1 MTVSPRPQADVTSHR
16 SCYSQDGHYSSEL
29 LDELKENISPMKSSA
44 AVTAQQQ
51 TAVNNRNMGDCLKV
65 DRQQLLIVENMGT
78 PVRRATFF
86 KDSDNLSPKYATQT
100 PERKVIRVDGFKSNP
115 SSPQAVPDCYATPLR
130 RTTFVKNSPKSRT
143 ECGTGVHVESSS
155 LCGQSQRSS
164 NVEGEARSHVAT
176 QLVQER
182 TINTYG
188 QYRKTDDILR
198 DVSKSPLI
206 LEDRLL
212 HLQGMSQSNQS
223 CLEIPRRSTASSR
236 CSPSE
241 SEYHT
246 AVTTPYNESCSENE
260 DADEFLDSNIC
271 SETITGDL
279 SLCQQHLALK
289 ASSDATFVSNDP
301 VVTRHVVVE
310 DLNIEPEN
318 SGCVTDELT
327 GVVTSVISDYETVS
341 EVVLKSELYMTEVV
355 SSSHMEEVRPGIKS
369 AGLNAV
375 VYQCQVEDCN
385 HADFTQPCLQS
396 ASSMIPAG
404 DFQYSIDM
412 LASNYVACVD
422 DSHFSAADT
431 DTCKRMSSTPL
442 SNYEKLS
449 GTGIAC
455 QPDVCIGSVDSRLLE
470 VVNIPVEVAL
480 SEEEQTMLPAASERM
495 PGIFYI
501 PRENDSFNS
510 RTVTKVHGTPSFTAD
525 MSVDT
530 DGYNRT
536 YTKSA
541 GRKSAAN
548 LSSSRSASRSLF
560 TGSVVGSI
568 CAEDKSI
575 GVVPF
580 DMTHETADA
589 VRYEPC
595 HRQLSQYT
603 ESSQL
608 PGIWSDGEM
617 SAVGRRG
624 VFSQVGGQTRHMIS
638 PGQKRQS
645 LIARLDGDGRCHP
658 THASEAVISIG
669 HHRKQELETD
679 NSPVRKKP
687 LIDTSKQREYSL
699 LL

>member
-1 MTVSPRPQADVTSHR
+1 MTVSPRPQAGVTSHR
-16 SCYSQDGHYSSEL
+16 SYYSPDGHYSSEL

-44 AVTAQQQ
+44 AV
-51 TAVNNRNMGDCLKV
+51 NNRNVVDCLKV
-65 DRQQLLIVENMGT
+65 DRQQLLIVEDMGT
-78 PVRRATFF
+78 PVRRTTFF
-86 KDSDNLSPKYATQT
+86 KDTDNLSPKYATRT
-100 PERKVIRVDGFKSNP
+100 PERKVISVDGFKSNS

-143 ECGTGVHVESSS
+143 ECGTGVHVESSL
-155 LCGQSQRSS
+155 LCRQSQRSL

-176 QLVQER
+176 QPVQER
-182 TINTYG
+182 TVNTYG

-212 HLQGMSQSNQS
+212 HLQGMSQSDQS
-223 CLEIPRRSTASSR
+223 FLEIPRRSTASSHASSR

-271 SETITGDL
+271 SETITGNL

-289 ASSDATFVSNDP
+289 ASSDTTFVSNDP
-301 VVTRHVVVE
+301 VVTTHVVLE

-318 SGCVTDELT
+318 SRCVTDELT

-449 GTGIAC
+449 GTGIAS
-455 QPDVCIGSVDSRLLE
+455 QPDVCVGSLDSRLLE
-470 VVNIPVEVAL
+470 VVNNSVEVAL
-480 SEEEQTMLPAASERM
+480 SEEEQTMLPAANESM
-495 PGIFYI
+495 PEIFYI

-548 LSSSRSASRSLF
+548 LSSSRSASRPLF

-595 HRQLSQYT
+595 HRQLSRYT

-608 PGIWSDGEM
+608 PGMWCDGEM
-617 SAVGRRG
+617 SVVGRRG
-624 VFSQVGGQTRHMIS
+624 VLSQVGGQTRHMIS

-658 THASEAVISIG
+658 THAGEAVISIG
-669 HHRKQELETD
+669 HHRRQELETA

-687 LIDTSKQREYSL
+687 LIDTSKQRQYSML
-699 LL
+699 L